1 MSPNPKPNLSPS
13 DTSVTQTDTFNLTQ
27 KQIQMAR
34 TTKKTATNN
43 STEIETVTGPLT
55 ADTVNRIVWR
65 ACDTFRGVVEPSS
78 YKDYILTML
87 FVKYLTDMRDE
98 AQEKFREQYKG
109 DEERVERAMSK
120 QRFILPPKSDFH
132 FLKENSKSAQLGDL
146 INKLLARIS
155 DANRGKLEDVFRDI
169 DFNSNILGETKDR
182 NTRLQ
187 HLVDDFSN
195 KALDL
200 RSTSVQ
206 GNDVIG
212 NAYEFLIGHFAA
224 ESGKSGGEFYTP
236 KEVAQILASI
246 LAPKEGETICDPCC
260 GSGSLLLRVGNK
272 VGSNNYALFGQE
284 LNSHTWAL
292 CRMNMFLHDVDS
304 ARIERGDTIRSPKL
318 VDNKGLMKFD
328 VVIANP
334 PFGVD
339 KWGDEMARTD
349 PYGRFN
355 DGVAPK
361 SRGEFAFIQH
371 MVATLKETNGRA
383 GIVVP
388 LGVLFR
394 GASEGVIRRAFI
406 EKNLVDAVIGLPAN
420 LFFGVGIPTALFI
433 LRKDKKDDKILFIDA
448 SRDFEE
454 GKAQNFLSDVHMT
467 KILDA
472 YKARKIMPKY
482 SHLATREEVAGNDF
496 NLNIPLYVDTFE
508 EEAPVDLVAVK
519 SEIERIDRELV
530 TTRAELGAALKELG
544 L

>member
-1 MSPNPKPNLSPS
+1 MKGTKLE
-13 DTSVTQTDTFNLTQ
+13 
-27 KQIQMAR
+27 MAR
-34 TTKKTATNN
+34 KAKQSQSEKAIET
-43 STEIETVTGPLT
+43 TEIITGPLT

-65 ACDTFRGVVEPSS
+65 ACDTFRGVVQPSS

-87 FVKYLTDMRDE
+87 FVKYLTDVRDE

-132 FLKENSKSAQLGDL
+132 FLKENSKSSQLGSEIDR
-146 INKLLARIS
+146 LLERIS
-155 DANRGKLEDVFRDI
+155 NANTGKLDGVFSDI
-169 DFNSNILGETKDR
+169 RFNNDILGETKDR

-206 GNDVIG
+206 GSDVIG

-272 VGSNNYALFGQE
+272 VGSKNYALFGQE

-472 YKARKIMPKY
+472 YMARKSMPKY

-530 TTRAELGAALKELG
+530 STRAELGAALKELG

>member
-146 INKLLARIS
+146 INKSLARIS
-155 DANRGKLEDVFRDI
+155 DANREKLEGVFGDI

-206 GNDVIG
+206 GSDVIG

-246 LAPKEGETICDPCC
+246 LAPKEGEMICDPCC

-472 YKARKIMPKY
+472 YKARKSMPKY

-519 SEIERIDRELV
+519 SDIERIDRELT

>member
-1 MSPNPKPNLSPS
+1 MKGTKLE
-13 DTSVTQTDTFNLTQ
+13 
-27 KQIQMAR
+27 MAR
-34 TTKKTATNN
+34 KAKQSQSEKAIET
-43 STEIETVTGPLT
+43 TEIITGPLT

-65 ACDTFRGVVEPSS
+65 ACDTFRGVVQPSS

-87 FVKYLTDMRDE
+87 FVKYLTDVRDE

-132 FLKENSKSAQLGDL
+132 FLKENSKSSQLGSEIDR
-146 INKLLARIS
+146 LLERIS
-155 DANRGKLEDVFRDI
+155 NANTGKLDGVFSDI
-169 DFNSNILGETKDR
+169 RFNNDILGETKDR

-206 GNDVIG
+206 GSDVIG

-246 LAPKEGETICDPCC
+246 LAPKEGEMICDPCC

-371 MVATLKETNGRA
+371 MVATLKDSNGRA

-454 GKAQNFLSDVHMT
+454 GKAQNFLSDAHMT

-472 YKARKIMPKY
+472 YKARKSMPKY

-530 TTRAELGAALKELG
+530 STRAELGAALKELG

>member
-1 MSPNPKPNLSPS
+1 MKGTKLE
-13 DTSVTQTDTFNLTQ
+13 
-27 KQIQMAR
+27 MAR
-34 TTKKTATNN
+34 KAKQSQSEKAIET
-43 STEIETVTGPLT
+43 TEIITGPLT

-206 GNDVIG
+206 GSDVIG

-272 VGSNNYALFGQE
+272 VGSKNYALFGQE

-472 YKARKIMPKY
+472 YKARKSMPKY

>member
-1 MSPNPKPNLSPS
+1 MKGTKLE
-13 DTSVTQTDTFNLTQ
+13 
-27 KQIQMAR
+27 MAR

-206 GNDVIG
+206 GSDVIG

-236 KEVAQILASI
+236 KEVAPNTRKHSGPQRRRNDLRSMLRIWVAASSSWQQ
-246 LAPKEGETICDPCC
+246 
-260 GSGSLLLRVGNK
+260 SGQ
-272 VGSNNYALFGQE
+272 QE
-284 LNSHTWAL
+284 LRAVWSG
-292 CRMNMFLHDVDS
+292 
-304 ARIERGDTIRSPKL
+304 IEL
-318 VDNKGLMKFD
+318 
-328 VVIANP
+328 
-334 PFGVD
+334 
-339 KWGDEMARTD
+339 
-349 PYGRFN
+349 
-355 DGVAPK
+355 
-361 SRGEFAFIQH
+361 
-371 MVATLKETNGRA
+371 
-383 GIVVP
+383 
-388 LGVLFR
+388 
-394 GASEGVIRRAFI
+394 
-406 EKNLVDAVIGLPAN
+406 
-420 LFFGVGIPTALFI
+420 
-433 LRKDKKDDKILFIDA
+433 
-448 SRDFEE
+448 
-454 GKAQNFLSDVHMT
+454 
-467 KILDA
+467 
-472 YKARKIMPKY
+472 
-482 SHLATREEVAGNDF
+482 SHLGTLPHE
-496 NLNIPLYVDTFE
+496 YVL
-508 EEAPVDLVAVK
+508 A
-519 SEIERIDRELV
+519 
-530 TTRAELGAALKELG
+530 
-544 L
+544 